1 MQCFINA
8 NKDPFIGDLFSFCI
22 VEIIM
27 DHIQLKCFIAV
38 ARTLS
43 FSEAARRN
51 YVSQSTVSRYIKDL
65 EKEFG
70 VKLFERTRREVTL
83 TNEGKLLLPYA
94 QDIIDT
100 INKANAVVNQLHNG
114 SGGRLSIAYDSTSLN
129 YPIKC
134 LKKFTK
140 KYPEISVDMFKLSG
154 TESTSSMHSMDY
166 DFYFMLRDMLPD
178 SDDMESVITHKDSLS
193 LLVPEKYNVKGKSID
208 SIDLK
213 SQKFILLSEAE
224 SPILYMEIMDIF
236 RTFHFTPDTVT
247 EFDDV
252 RSVYM
257 AVGAGM
263 GVSILPTQLV
273 ENYSQPSV
281 KVIDFS
287 NIETDLTYVLAWHKN
302 NSNIAAHL
310 FLKTII
316 SNISESDEDE
326 YIP

>member
-1 MQCFINA
+1 
-8 NKDPFIGDLFSFCI
+8 
-22 VEIIM
+22 M
-27 DHIQLKCFIAV
+27 DHIQLKCFISV

-51 YVSQSTVSRYIKDL
+51 YVSQSSVSRYIRDL

-70 VKLFERTRREVTL
+70 VKLFERTRRDVAL

-100 INKANAVVNQLHNG
+100 LNKATSVIRQLNNG
-114 SGGRLSIAYDSTSLN
+114 SGGRLSLAYDATSAK

-134 LKKFTK
+134 LRKFTK
-140 KYPEISVDMFKLSG
+140 KYPEIAVDMIKLSG
-154 TESTSSMHSMDY
+154 TENSSISTTDY

-178 SDDMESVITHKDSLS
+178 SDDIDSVVTHKDSLS
-193 LLVPEKYNVKGKSID
+193 LIVPSEFEIKGNSVD
-208 SIDLK
+208 GVSLK

-236 RTFHFTPDTVT
+236 RTFHFTPDSVT

-263 GVSILPTQLV
+263 GVSILPTQLI
-273 ENYSQPSV
+273 ENYAQPSV
-281 KVIDFS
+281 KVVDFGDV
-287 NIETDLTYVLAWHKN
+287 ETDLTYVLAWHKN
-302 NSNIAAHL
+302 NSNPAAHL
-310 FLKTII
+310 FL
-316 SNISESDEDE
+316 NVVNQYISENEE
-326 YIP
+326 EEFIP